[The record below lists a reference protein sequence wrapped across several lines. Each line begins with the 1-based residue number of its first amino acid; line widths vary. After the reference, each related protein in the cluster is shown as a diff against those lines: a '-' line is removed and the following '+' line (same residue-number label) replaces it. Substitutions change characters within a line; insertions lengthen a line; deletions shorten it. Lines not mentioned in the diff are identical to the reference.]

1 MRGRRGAGDENLN
14 PNLRNVNVT
23 VDGAVLDIMTPT
35 IPRSNKED
43 TKAGFKFK
51 VLTVVKSR
59 PTYKKMKEVVRQLAR
74 NTLTVKVSF
83 GGDKHGVLALVIGDD
98 KFLKKQKRNA

>member
-1 MRGRRGAGDENLN
+1 
-14 PNLRNVNVT
+14 
-23 VDGAVLDIMTPT
+23 
-35 IPRSNKED
+35 
-43 TKAGFKFK
+43 
-51 VLTVVKSR
+51 
-59 PTYKKMKEVVRQLAR
+59 MKEVVRQLAR